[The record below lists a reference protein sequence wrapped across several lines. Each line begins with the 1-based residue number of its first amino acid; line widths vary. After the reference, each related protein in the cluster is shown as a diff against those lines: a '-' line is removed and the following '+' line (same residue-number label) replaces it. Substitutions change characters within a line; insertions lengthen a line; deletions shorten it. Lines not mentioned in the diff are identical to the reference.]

1 MDFVMIKT
9 ILENVNGMVEIVVET
24 MWKENIAQIAI
35 VWIQHSHVESNWKKI
50 E

>member
-9 ILENVNGMVEIVVET
+9 ILENVNGMVEIVVEP
-24 MWKENIAQIAI
+24 MWKENTVQIVI
-35 VWIQHSHVESNWKKI
+35 VWIQNFHVESNEKI